1 MTDYLSLVGRGT
13 AGFRD
18 VFAPG
23 SPMLA
28 EDADTVYMAGFHGST
43 SHLQWR
49 IWIPPG
55 TKCLQATLYTYA
67 SPPESKILMRM
78 HQPPVGTVNNVTA
91 ENAAAVDLKDV
102 FTPLLQGAEVPCYTP
117 AGAGAVKLSD
127 GRMDSPVVTATG
139 AWLYINALQT
149 PGAQIFQLDAR
160 LTVDKAMYQNWYES
174 ATWDANGNP
183 LPGVREPIQ
192 VPTPVNE
199 QYVLGRLQELDMIA
213 RLAALCKAGDD
224 AELVAA
230 AKVSGLWAAL
240 LKFTK

>member
-1 MTDYLSLVGRGT
+1 MSDYLSLVGRGT

-78 HQPPVGTVNNVTA
+78 HQPPAGGLAAVTA
-91 ENAAAVDLKDV
+91 ENAAAVDLTHV
-102 FTPLLQGAEVPCYTP
+102 FTPLLQGIEVPCYTP

-160 LTVDKAMYQNWYES
+160 LTVDKAQYMEWYDH
-174 ATWDANGNP
+174 ATWDDQGNP
-183 LPGVREPIQ
+183 LPGVQ
-192 VPTPVNE
+192 APTPVITE

-213 RLAALCKAGDD
+213 RLAALCKAKDD
-224 AELVAA
+224 ADLIQA
-230 AKVSGLWAAL
+230 AKTSGLWAAL

>member
-117 AGAGAVKLSD
+117 SGAGAVKLSD

-160 LTVDKAMYQNWYES
+160 LTVDKAQYMDWYEH
-174 ATWDANGNP
+174 AVWDDYGNP
-183 LPGVREPIQ
+183 VQGEQAPAI
-192 VPTPVNE
+192 TE
-199 QYVLGRLQELDMIA
+199 QYLLGRLQELDMIA

-224 AELVAA
+224 AELIAA
-230 AKVSGLWAAL
+230 AKASGLWAAL
-240 LKFTK
+240 LRFAK

>member
-1 MTDYLSLVGRGT
+1 MSDYLSLVGRGT

-78 HQPPVGTVNNVTA
+78 HQPPVGTVNAVAA
-91 ENAAAVDLKDV
+91 ENAAAVDLGDV
-102 FTPLLQGAEVPCYTP
+102 FTPLLQGVEVPCYTP
-117 AGAGAVKLSD
+117 SGAGAVKLSD

-160 LTVDKAMYQNWYES
+160 INVDKAQYMAWYET
-174 ATWDANGNP
+174 ATWDDQGNP
-183 LPGVREPIQ
+183 IAGV
-192 VPTPVNE
+192 TKPVETHE
-199 QYVLGRLQELDMIA
+199 QTVLKRVIDTGLAEALRKLSGGLDD
-213 RLAALCKAGDD
+213 AALIQAVKETGT
-224 AELVAA
+224 
-230 AKVSGLWAAL
+230 WAAL
-240 LKFTK
+240 MEFAK

>member
-78 HQPPVGTVNNVTA
+78 HQPPAGTVNNVTP
-91 ENAAAVDLKDV
+91 ENAAAVDLQNV
-102 FTPLLQGAEVPCYTP
+102 LALLMTGAEVPAYTP
-117 AGAGAVKLSD
+117 SGAGAVKLSD
-127 GRMDSPVVTATG
+127 GRMDSPVVTTSG

-160 LTVDKAMYQNWYES
+160 LTVDKAQYQTWYEH
-174 ATWDANGNP
+174 AVWDDQGNP
-183 LPGVREPIQ
+183 VEGPPVVQPI
-192 VPTPVNE
+192 E
-199 QYVLGRLQELDMIA
+199 SHEERVLRLLKE
-213 RLAALCKAGDD
+213 
-224 AELVAA
+224 AELVAPLMA
-230 AKVSGLWAAL
+230 LAGVATDIELGKKALATGVWAGLL
-240 LKFTK
+240 RLIK

>member
-55 TKCLQATLYTYA
+55 TKRLQATLYTYA
-67 SPPESKILMRM
+67 SPPESKILMRIRK
-78 HQPPVGTVNNVTA
+78 PPVGTVNNVTA
-91 ENAAAVDLKDV
+91 ENAAAVDLTNV
-102 FTPLLQGAEVPCYTP
+102 FTPLLQGIEVPCYTP

-160 LTVDKAMYQNWYES
+160 LTVDKTMYQDWYET
-174 ATWDANGNP
+174 ATWDDQGNP
-183 LPGVREPIQ
+183 IAGVK
-192 VPTPVNE
+192 PVETHE
-199 QYVLGRLQELDMIA
+199 QKVLKRVIETG
-213 RLAALCKAGDD
+213 LAEALRKLSGGLDD
-224 AELVAA
+224 AELIQAV
-230 AKVSGLWAAL
+230 KETGTWAAL
-240 LKFTK
+240 MEFAK

>member
-1 MTDYLSLVGRGT
+1 MSDYLSLVGRGT

-55 TKCLQATLYTYA
+55 AKCLQATLYTYA
-67 SPPESKILMRM
+67 SPPESKILMRIRK
-78 HQPPVGTVNNVTA
+78 PPVGTVNNVTA
-91 ENAAAVDLKDV
+91 ENAAAVDLTNV
-102 FTPLLQGAEVPCYTP
+102 FTPLLQGIEVPCYTP

-160 LTVDKAMYQNWYES
+160 LTVDKTMYQDWYET
-174 ATWDANGNP
+174 ATWDDQGNP
-183 LPGVREPIQ
+183 LPGVRGPA
-192 VPTPVNE
+192 PTPAPINE

-224 AELVAA
+224 AELIAA
-230 AKVSGLWAAL
+230 AKSSGLWAAL
-240 LKFTK
+240 LRFAK

>member
-78 HQPPVGTVNNVTA
+78 HQPPAGTVNNVTP
-91 ENAAAVDLKDV
+91 ENAAAVDLQNV
-102 FTPLLQGAEVPCYTP
+102 LALLMTGAEVPAYTP
-117 AGAGAVKLSD
+117 SGAGAVKLSD
-127 GRMDSPVVTATG
+127 GRMDSPVVTTSG

-160 LTVDKAMYQNWYES
+160 LTVDKAQYMEWYDH
-174 ATWDANGNP
+174 ATWDDQGNP
-183 LPGVREPIQ
+183 LPGVQ
-192 VPTPVNE
+192 APTPVITE

-224 AELVAA
+224 AELIAA
-230 AKVSGLWAAL
+230 AKDSGLWAAL
-240 LKFTK
+240 LRFTK